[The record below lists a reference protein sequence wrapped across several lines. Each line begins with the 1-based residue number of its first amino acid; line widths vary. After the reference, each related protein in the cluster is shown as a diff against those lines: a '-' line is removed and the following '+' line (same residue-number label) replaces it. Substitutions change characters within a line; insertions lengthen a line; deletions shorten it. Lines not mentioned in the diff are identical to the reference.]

1 MNVAT
6 INNNDMIGLSDIYTQ
21 VRATHAITL
30 MEAVAPEPD
39 VSDENQDNEFSGLE
53 EVNISIQDASGFG
66 ETLYKGVPRRGSHA
80 DTLVCDIVNQDDM
93 YFKVSRLSDKNLNV
107 TVYKN
112 NDVKDTFVSPINF
125 IDEIEKELNIVKQ
138 ELV

>member
-39 VSDENQDNEFSGLE
+39 VSDENQDNEFSGL
-53 EVNISIQDASGFG
+53 
-66 ETLYKGVPRRGSHA
+66 
-80 DTLVCDIVNQDDM
+80 
-93 YFKVSRLSDKNLNV
+93 
-107 TVYKN
+107 
-112 NDVKDTFVSPINF
+112 DV
-125 IDEIEKELNIVKQ
+125 L
-138 ELV
+138 